1 MNYFN
6 FKQGQGLKAT
16 RRQTLTQIS
25 LECLPP
31 LGLRCSRKNRA
42 ELLVCARAV
51 KCQTTVVSV
60 FPSHDNAPN
69 GRTRRP
75 FVNSKMV

>member
-16 RRQTLTQIS
+16 RRQTLTQIF

-31 LGLRCSRKNRA
+31 GTALFA
-42 ELLVCARAV
+42 
-51 KCQTTVVSV
+51 
-60 FPSHDNAPN
+60 
-69 GRTRRP
+69 
-75 FVNSKMV
+75 

>member
-31 LGLRCSRKNRA
+31 GTALFA
-42 ELLVCARAV
+42 
-51 KCQTTVVSV
+51 
-60 FPSHDNAPN
+60 
-69 GRTRRP
+69 
-75 FVNSKMV
+75 

>member
-25 LECLPP
+25 LEYLLPETA
-31 LGLRCSRKNRA
+31 LFA
-42 ELLVCARAV
+42 
-51 KCQTTVVSV
+51 
-60 FPSHDNAPN
+60 
-69 GRTRRP
+69 
-75 FVNSKMV
+75 